1 MTVNEM
7 ARMESELNTA
17 KQKAIDQAAGL
28 LPEIDRQAELAV
40 QLLEGYRCS
49 WAARLLALGMLTV
62 NHGVAR
68 DELDRSEAD
77 NGGNT
82 LKW

>member
-17 KQKAIDQAAGL
+17 RQKAIDQAAGL

-49 WAARLLALGMLTV
+49 WAAKLLTLGMLTV
-62 NHGVAR
+62 SHGVAR
-68 DELDRSEAD
+68 DELDRLEAD
-77 NGGNT
+77 NGGDT
-82 LKW
+82 AEW

>member
-17 KQKAIDQAAGL
+17 KQKAIDQAVGL

-62 NHGVAR
+62 SHGVAR
-68 DELDRSEAD
+68 DELDRSGAD
-77 NGGNT
+77 NGGST
-82 LKW
+82 AEW